1 MFSSDAVALGSASA
15 DVVRIAIA
23 DSRPIVRAGLRQL
36 LEAEP
41 RYRIV
46 GEMGSG
52 LDAAVALVELH
63 SDVLLLEFSSA
74 SLATLQRIAS
84 SPTPIR
90 IILLAE
96 SVSRRDLN
104 EALQLGA
111 RGLVLK
117 DSAADVVFDAIKTVL
132 AGQFWIGS
140 AAAPDIATGLR
151 QLASELRRR
160 QQFGLTTREL
170 DIVRMV
176 VAGHTNK
183 EIADGLSIGENT
195 VKSHLTHI
203 FNKLGASN
211 RIELAL
217 FAAHHRLLDGE

>member
-1 MFSSDAVALGSASA
+1 MFPSDTVALGSPSS

-23 DSRPIVRAGLRQL
+23 DSRPIVRAGLRQI

-46 GEMGSG
+46 GEMGSD
-52 LDAAVALVELH
+52 LDAAVALVEVH
-63 SDVLLLEFSSA
+63 PDVLLLEFSSA
-74 SLATLQRIAS
+74 SSATLQRVARA
-84 SPTPIR
+84 PVR

-96 SVSRRDLN
+96 SVSRRELHD
-104 EALQLGA
+104 ALQRGA

-117 DSAADVVFDAIKTVL
+117 DSAAEVMFDAIKTVL

-140 AAAPDIATGLR
+140 AAAPDIVTGLR

-160 QQFGLTTREL
+160 QQFGLTVREL

-176 VAGHTNK
+176 AAGHTNR

-217 FAAHHRLLDGE
+217 FAAHHRLLDSE